1 MLDFTELKRY
11 PHRKNELLQAW
22 DSADELLIAHL
33 LQHVQGKSPDAS
45 ELKSKRILIL
55 NDAFGALSF
64 GLGIG
69 LGVES
74 SQFSVTTYTDSFVS
88 AKGIELNTNGAV
100 SPIHE
105 LSALSGVYDF
115 VCIKVPKNL
124 SFFEDELYR
133 ISGHLHPDSLVVS
146 GAMIKHLP
154 KGAFDLLEKVI
165 GKTHTSLAKK
175 KARLIFAK
183 FQKQVAATPYPLSV
197 RLDSFATPFVNHSN
211 LFSREKLDVGTRF
224 FLEHIPVGN
233 FSRILDLGCANGVIG
248 IRAQQKNPEAH
259 LIFTDE
265 SDMAIQSARA
275 NWQNYYPSRGA
286 DFVWTHAYENA
297 EASSVDLVLCNP
309 PFHQQMVVG
318 DFIATQ
324 MFSDSKHALK
334 PGGLLRVIG
343 NSHLSYGAE
352 LKKLFGNCQKIA
364 ANSKFVIWDAVNISA
379 K

>member
-1 MLDFTELKRY
+1 MLDLTLLKRY
-11 PHRKNELLQAW
+11 PLRKNELLQAW
-22 DSADELLIAHL
+22 DSADELLLEYIFKDMQDPLAI
-33 LQHVQGKSPDAS
+33 SS

-55 NDAFGALSF
+55 NDSFGALSC
-64 GLGIG
+64 GL
-69 LGVES
+69 S
-74 SQFSVTTYTDSFVS
+74 NFSATSYTDSFVS
-88 AKGIELNTNGAV
+88 AKAIELNSKGAA
-100 SPIHE
+100 SPIHD
-105 LSALSGVYDF
+105 LNVLSGVYDF
-115 VCIKVPKNL
+115 VLIKIPKNL

-133 ISGHLHPDSLVVS
+133 ITQHLLPESVVIC
-146 GAMIKHLP
+146 GVMIKHLP

-183 FQKQVAATPYPLSV
+183 FEKNAHVTPYPLSV
-197 RLDSFATPFVNHSN
+197 RMDSFSTPFVNHSN

-224 FLEHIPVGN
+224 FLEHIPVGD
-233 FSRILDLGCANGVIG
+233 FSRVLDLGCANGVVG

-259 LIFTDE
+259 LIFSDE
-265 SDMAIQSARA
+265 SFMATESARA
-275 NWQNYYPSRGA
+275 NWQNYFPSRLA
-286 DFVWTHAYENA
+286 DFVWTNCYENK
-297 EASSVDLVLCNP
+297 EAASVDLVLCNP

-334 PGGLLRVIG
+334 AGGLLRVIG

-352 LKKLFGNCQKIA
+352 LKKLFGNCQKVA
-364 ANSKFVIWDAVNISA
+364 ANSKFVIWDAVNISS